1 VHCGV
6 PEVYFQG
13 HPAREADPVATG
25 LISSLNII
33 VPNASILPR
42 RAGDSFYK
50 QAGGVCEKLTK
61 RQIGRECF
69 LSTPFPLT
77 LTLHESVSSLY
88 RFLQRQE
95 MRERTVLKIGEFAR
109 VNQVSVATL
118 RYYDQC
124 GLLKPLALDPET
136 GYRYYSLDQ
145 LPRLNRILALKELG
159 FPLEQIAQLL
169 EEGLSFEQLRGMFQ
183 LKQAQTQQMIDM
195 EQARLMR
202 IAARLRQIEQE
213 GKMPAYEVLLKQVD
227 ALLVASV
234 REIVPLHGGLER
246 CYGKIAAYLDQQGV
260 RPGSPALLLLYSR
273 SEQRDDGLYIDVEAA
288 IPVSTALPGNE
299 QIIIHTLPGG
309 LVASTIH
316 TGNDLSLGQAHVAL
330 YRWMKDNGYQ
340 VIGPPRQV
348 RLRHGEHMD
357 PSQYVT
363 EVQFP
368 VAKRGEGM
376 KTG

>member
-1 VHCGV
+1 
-6 PEVYFQG
+6 
-13 HPAREADPVATG
+13 
-25 LISSLNII
+25 
-33 VPNASILPR
+33 
-42 RAGDSFYK
+42 
-50 QAGGVCEKLTK
+50 
-61 RQIGRECF
+61 
-69 LSTPFPLT
+69 
-77 LTLHESVSSLY
+77 
-88 RFLQRQE
+88 
-95 MRERTVLKIGEFAR
+95 MRGRTVLKIGEFAR
-109 VNQVSVATL
+109 VNQVSIATL
-118 RYYDQC
+118 RYYDQS

-183 LKQAQTQQMIDM
+183 LKQAQTQQLTDT

-227 ALLVASV
+227 ALLVVSV

-260 RPGSPALLLLYSR
+260 QPGSPALLLLYSR

-288 IPVSTALPGNE
+288 IPVPTALPGNE
-299 QIIIHTLPGG
+299 EITIRTLPGG

-316 TGNDLSLGQAHVAL
+316 TGDNLSLGQAHVAL
-330 YRWMKDNGYQ
+330 YRWMKDTGYQ
-340 VIGPPRQV
+340 VIGPPRQA

-357 PSQYVT
+357 PTQYVT